1 MGSLA
6 RMPGLPE
13 PGVEW
18 AGFRIEERIG
28 AGGFGQLY
36 AAWDPVADRR
46 VVLKVVAGEPG
57 DPSVERFL
65 RESRL
70 AAELDHP
77 RVVPIHRVDVVDGMA
92 LVVMDQIG
100 GGDLAQQIATAPL
113 TLDRTRSVL
122 GQLGGALDRAHRA
135 GLVHRSVE
143 PANVLCSP
151 DGDEVFLTDFGAPAA
166 TVHHASPEFV
176 RGEVLTPASDV
187 YSLGSTLFECLT
199 GRVPFPGSTPA
210 EVADHHLATPPPR
223 VSELR
228 PDLPSTLDD
237 IVAQAMAKDPAD
249 RYPST
254 RHLAEAVALVR
265 SGDASSIAAPAAAP
279 TAATTATAAAFPT
292 TSAVPVGAEAGSP
305 DEPDAPD
312 EPVRRS
318 VFDDTSVTPTVP
330 ATEDDATTVSH
341 AVPPGRPVDG
351 AAFGVYEEVRPKSR
365 VPAIVA
371 GVLVIATLVVGALV
385 WRAVNTDADLASGQG
400 STTTTEPAPDLG
412 TTAPTVAAAEA
423 LVPAGVDS
431 CVSPEGDTAE
441 TVPIVLLCPIG
452 DVPESMSLEL
462 FSTAE
467 ERDAHFDA
475 VAADLGV
482 SDRDDA
488 ECALGRMGRHPYAAD
503 GYGGR
508 VACNEAAG
516 VVDFMWTRDDAPV
529 VLRAHGGGRFAEYE
543 QAWETLAGRTDA
555 QFPTPEEQLLLDA
568 LPDELLDDCARD
580 LTLALEAGGLVAAAC
595 RPADAAPSVISWV
608 LFDDGARMD
617 DWIVD
622 RRDSL
627 DENTFDQ
634 TDDGCSP
641 QGFGQVA
648 SITEEPVE
656 EPEGGEGEGGD
667 DEPTTTTGGPSGP
680 PPDAAFLDYDLDGT
694 SGSVLCFIN
703 TSGLN
708 AVFWTRDGSRIA
720 SIAVSDRSEGDSM
733 VDLLRW
739 WRDGGHLP

>member
-1 MGSLA
+1 
-6 RMPGLPE
+6 MPGLPE

-28 AGGFGQLY
+28 AGGAGQLY
-36 AAWDPVADRR
+36 SAFDPGADRR
-46 VVLKVVAGEPG
+46 VVLKVVAGEPD
-57 DPSVERFL
+57 DPSVQRFL

-77 RVVPIHRVDVVDGMA
+77 RIVPIHRVDVVDGMA
-92 LVVMDQIG
+92 LVVMDEIG

-143 PANVLCSP
+143 PANVLCAP
-151 DGDEVFLTDFGAPAA
+151 DGDEVYLTHFGAPDAS
-166 TVHHASPEFV
+166 VHHASPEFV

-199 GRVPFPGSTPA
+199 GRVPFPGATPA
-210 EVADHHLATPPPR
+210 EVTEHHLATPPPR
-223 VSELR
+223 VSDLR
-228 PDLPSTLDD
+228 PDLPSSLDE

-249 RYPST
+249 RHPST

-265 SGDASSIAAPAAAP
+265 AGAAP
-279 TAATTATAAAFPT
+279 TTVAPPTAATAAAFPA
-292 TSAVPVGAEAGSP
+292 TSATPADPIEVAPPE
-305 DEPDAPD
+305 EPD

-318 VFDDTSVTPTVP
+318 VFDDTSALPVVP
-330 ATEDDATTVSH
+330 VASEDYATTP
-341 AVPPGRPVDG
+341 AAPGRPVDG
-351 AAFGVYEEVRPKSR
+351 AAFGVYEEEGPRSR

-371 GVLVIATLVVGALV
+371 GVLVVATLVVAGLV
-385 WRAVNTDADLASGQG
+385 WRAVNTDADLATASGT
-400 STTTTEPAPDLG
+400 TTTTEPPPDLG
-412 TTAPTVAAAEA
+412 TVAPTVAAAEE

-431 CVSPEGDTAE
+431 CVSPEGDEAA

-452 DVPESMSLEL
+452 DVPEGMSVEL

-475 VAADLGV
+475 VADELNV

-488 ECALGRMGRHPYAAD
+488 ECALGRMGRHTYTAEGHA
-503 GYGGR
+503 GR
-508 VACNEAAG
+508 VACQEAAG
-516 VVDFMWTRDDAPV
+516 VVDFVWTRDDAPV

-543 QAWETLAGRTDA
+543 EAWEALAGRTDA
-555 QFPTPEEQLLLDA
+555 QFPTAEEQALLDA

-595 RPADAAPSVISWV
+595 RPTDAAPTVISWV
-608 LFDDGARMD
+608 LFDDGSRMD
-617 DWIVD
+617 DWIAA

-648 SITEEPVE
+648 SITEEPAE
-656 EPEGGEGEGGD
+656 EPEGEGEDEG
-667 DEPTTTTGGPSGP
+667 DEPASTTTGGPSGP

-694 SGSVLCFIN
+694 SGSVLCFVN
-703 TSGLN
+703 TSGQN

-720 SIAVSDRSEGDSM
+720 SIAVSDRSAGDSM

>member
-1 MGSLA
+1 
-6 RMPGLPE
+6 MPGLPE

-28 AGGFGQLY
+28 AGGSGQLY
-36 AAWDPVADRR
+36 SAWDPVADRR
-46 VVLKVVAGEPG
+46 VVLKVVAGAPD
-57 DPSVERFL
+57 DPSVQRFL

-77 RVVPIHRVDVVDGMA
+77 RIVPIHRVDVVDGMA
-92 LVVMDQIG
+92 LVVMDEIG

-113 TLDRTRSVL
+113 TLDRARSVL

-143 PANVLCSP
+143 PANILCSP
-151 DGDEVFLTDFGAPAA
+151 DGDEVFLTDFGAPDA

-187 YSLGSTLFECLT
+187 YSLGSTLFEALT
-199 GRVPFPGSTPA
+199 GRVPFPGATPA

-228 PDLPSTLDD
+228 PDLPSTLDE
-237 IVAQAMAKDPAD
+237 IVAQAMAKDPVD
-249 RYPST
+249 RHPTT

-265 SGDASSIAAPAAAP
+265 TGVAPTVPPPPTTRSPAAPP
-279 TAATTATAAAFPT
+279 TAATSAAFPT
-292 TSAVPVGAEAGSP
+292 TAATPVGPS
-305 DEPDAPD
+305 DDAPPVEPE

-318 VFDDTSVTPTVP
+318 VFDDTSALPVVPVDADDGPATVP
-330 ATEDDATTVSH
+330 AP
-341 AVPPGRPVDG
+341 VPPGRPVDG
-351 AAFGVYEEVRPKSR
+351 AAFGVYEEERSRSR

-371 GVLVIATLVVGALV
+371 AVLVVATLVVGALV
-385 WRAVNTDADLASGQG
+385 WRAVNTEADLASGSG
-400 STTTTEPAPDLG
+400 TTTTTEPPPDLG
-412 TTAPTVAAAEA
+412 STAPTVAAAEA

-431 CVSPEGDTAE
+431 CVSPEGEGAE

-452 DVPESMSLEL
+452 EVPEAMSLEL

-475 VAADLGV
+475 VAAELNV

-488 ECALGRMGRHPYAAD
+488 ECALGRMGRHTYSAEGHA
-503 GYGGR
+503 GR
-508 VACNEAAG
+508 VACQEAAG
-516 VVDFMWTRDDAPV
+516 VVDFLWTRDDAPV

-543 QAWETLAGRTDA
+543 EAWEALAGRTDA
-555 QFPTPEEQLLLDA
+555 QFPTTEEQALLDA
-568 LPDELLDDCARD
+568 LPDQLLDDCARD
-580 LTLALEAGGLVAAAC
+580 LTLALEAGGRVAAAC
-595 RPADAAPSVISWV
+595 RPAEAAPTVISWV
-608 LFDDGARMD
+608 LFDDGSRMD
-617 DWIVD
+617 DWIVA

-648 SITEEPVE
+648 SITEEPAE
-656 EPEGGEGEGGD
+656 QPEGEGGGEGD
-667 DEPTTTTGGPSGP
+667 DQSATTTTGGPSGP

-720 SIAVSDRSEGDSM
+720 SIAVSDRNDGDSM

>member
-1 MGSLA
+1 
-6 RMPGLPE
+6 MPGLPE

-36 AAWDPVADRR
+36 SAWDPAADRR

-57 DPSVERFL
+57 DPGVQRFL

-77 RVVPIHRVDVVDGMA
+77 RIVPIHRVDEVDGMA
-92 LVVMDQIG
+92 VVVMDQIG

-143 PANVLCSP
+143 PANVLCAE
-151 DGDEVFLTDFGAPAA
+151 DGDEVFLTDFGSPAA
-166 TVHHASPEFV
+166 SVHHASPEFV

-199 GRVPFPGSTPA
+199 GRVPFPAATPA

-223 VSELR
+223 VTDLR
-228 PDLPSTLDD
+228 PDLPPALDD
-237 IVAQAMAKDPAD
+237 AVAQAMAKDPTA
-249 RYPST
+249 RHPST

-265 SGDASSIAAPAAAP
+265 AGDARTVVSPPVPPP
-279 TAATTATAAAFPT
+279 TAATAAAFPT
-292 TSAVPVGAEAGSP
+292 TAATPIGPTE
-305 DEPDAPD
+305 DAPPVEPE

-318 VFDDTSVTPTVP
+318 VFDDTP
-330 ATEDDATTVSH
+330 ALPVDAADAPTTVS
-341 AVPPGRPVDG
+341 APVPPGRPVDG
-351 AAFGVYEEVRPKSR
+351 AAFGVYEEEGPRSR
-365 VPAIVA
+365 LPAIVA
-371 GVLVIATLVVGALV
+371 GVLVVATLVVAGLV
-385 WRAVNTDADLASGQG
+385 WRAVNTDADLASGSG
-400 STTTTEPAPDLG
+400 TTTTTEPPPDLG

-423 LVPAGVDS
+423 LVPEGIDT
-431 CVSPEGDTAE
+431 CVSPEGEAAE
-441 TVPIVLLCPIG
+441 TVPIVLLCPIDG
-452 DVPESMSLEL
+452 VPEAMSVEL
-462 FSTAE
+462 FSTAD
-467 ERDAHFDA
+467 ERDAHYDS
-475 VAADLGV
+475 VAAELGV

-488 ECALGRMGRHPYAAD
+488 ECALGRMGSHTYTAEGHA
-503 GYGGR
+503 GR
-508 VACNEAAG
+508 VACQEAAG
-516 VVDFMWTRDDAPV
+516 VVDFLWTRDDAPV
-529 VLRAHGGGRFAEYE
+529 VLRAHGGGRFADYE
-543 QAWETLAGRTDA
+543 QAWEELAGRTDA
-555 QFPTPEEQLLLDA
+555 QFPVPEEQALLDA
-568 LPDELLDDCARD
+568 LPDALLEDCSRD
-580 LTLALEAGGLVAAAC
+580 LTLALEAGGRVAAAC
-595 RPADAAPSVISWV
+595 RPADAAPTVISWV
-608 LFDDGARMD
+608 LFDDGSRMD
-617 DWIVD
+617 DWIGA

-648 SITEEPVE
+648 SITEEPVD
-656 EPEGGEGEGGD
+656 EPDEEGGD
-667 DEPTTTTGGPSGP
+667 DEGEADATTTTAAPSGP

-720 SIAVSDRSEGDSM
+720 SIAVSDRTEGDSM